1 MPGNKTLKQYDLVV
15 LYRIDAAK
23 IAQTVETLIA
33 NNGGEII
40 KTAELGQKE
49 LAYQIDKE
57 KIAKYVEYRLNLP
70 ATAPAKIS
78 QVLNITGDVLR
89 YLLVKVD
96 AKAETWLADDRKKR
110 EQRVT
115 NNTASDEEHKQ

>member
-40 KTAELGQKE
+40 KTTELGQKNWPIRSTKKKSRNMWN
-49 LAYQIDKE
+49 ID
-57 KIAKYVEYRLNLP
+57 
-70 ATAPAKIS
+70 
-78 QVLNITGDVLR
+78 
-89 YLLVKVD
+89 
-96 AKAETWLADDRKKR
+96 
-110 EQRVT
+110 
-115 NNTASDEEHKQ
+115 

>member
-1 MPGNKTLKQYDLVV
+1 MVYLG
-15 LYRIDAAK
+15 IDAAK

-33 NNGGEII
+33 NNGGEIV
-40 KTAELGQKE
+40 KTTELGQKE

-57 KIAKYVEYRLNLP
+57 KIANYVEYRLNLP
-70 ATAPAKIS
+70 AAAPAKIS

-96 AKAETWLADDRKKR
+96 TKAEAWLAEDHKKR
-110 EQRVT
+110 EQRAAD
-115 NNTASDEEHKQ
+115 NAGSDEENKR